1 MAIYLLTTSSADWDF
16 LKHPARKSSPLN
28 QTALH
33 WCRGQCKV
41 WDEDLIRENSG
52 IAGFFSCFNLL
63 PIYKPTVLI
72 YSTGTRSR
80 YPRIIW
86 SHRLRIQI
94 TNLRD
99 EQMAVYFPL
108 QCNDKHFQSSIFI
121 IGLSKQEEP
130 LNMLLYCFNTKANEI
145 LLFDVKVF

>member
-1 MAIYLLTTSSADWDF
+1 MAVYLLTTSSADWDF
-16 LKHPARKSSPLN
+16 LKHPATKSSPLN

-63 PIYKPTVLI
+63 PIYKPRVN
-72 YSTGTRSR
+72 TRSSFILL

-108 QCNDKHFQSSIFI
+108 QYNDKHFQSSIFI

-130 LNMLLYCFNTKANEI
+130 LNMLLYCFNTKAKEI